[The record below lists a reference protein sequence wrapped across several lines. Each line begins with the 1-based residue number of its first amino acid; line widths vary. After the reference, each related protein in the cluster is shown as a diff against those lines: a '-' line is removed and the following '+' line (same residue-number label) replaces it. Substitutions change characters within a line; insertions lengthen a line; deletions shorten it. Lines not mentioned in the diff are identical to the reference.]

1 MCSVSGKRASIS
13 RMERAGGEDGRG
25 EEGGNLGLQNDML
38 LGQGLSVGRMSAILF
53 GCDSDLPGTSLSPW
67 ITALIWQDKEL
78 GTKTA
83 LLPVPLKM
91 KA

>member
-1 MCSVSGKRASIS
+1 MGRTEEEKKEVTWGCIQVIS
-13 RMERAGGEDGRG
+13 EQVIPGM
-25 EEGGNLGLQNDML
+25 QKDML

-78 GTKTA
+78 GVVFLSLTA
-83 LLPVPLKM
+83 LLAFPLKM